1 MKNRGLEHA
10 ANIVTFG
17 RRKVRPRVCVAD
29 GKQHIRTFL
38 LEAFEELGF
47 VTCECGDITE
57 LGAVLDVYR
66 PDLVVLGL
74 SAVVVEAGEMLKT
87 LAARPFNGKVLLLGP
102 GTCPAMQAI
111 QELAEELEIAVLP
124 QLQTPFGKVALR
136 DSVATLLSIEEPSSR
151 AGGGPRK

>member
-1 MKNRGLEHA
+1 LQRTAIIYPGVVKNHGLERA
-10 ANIVTFG
+10 ANAVTFG

-74 SAVVVEAGEMLKT
+74 SAVVVEADEMLKT
-87 LAARPFNGKVLLLGP
+87 LAARAFDGKVLLLGP

-124 QLQTPFGKVALR
+124 QLHTDPR
-136 DSVATLLSIEEPSSR
+136 SV
-151 AGGGPRK
+151 